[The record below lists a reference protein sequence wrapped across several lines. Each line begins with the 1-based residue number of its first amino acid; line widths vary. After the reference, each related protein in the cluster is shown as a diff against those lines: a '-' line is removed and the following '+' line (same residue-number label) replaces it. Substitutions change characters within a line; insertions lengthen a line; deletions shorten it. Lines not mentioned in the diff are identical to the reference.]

1 MLTHIALGCIIKT
14 EREVREMKNFTF
26 NDIREFCKTH
36 YGEYMEEPETAI
48 TFDFNAQDFTR
59 KMGFIDLAE
68 GADIELDGVW
78 QYVGHDMFG
87 KNKYIFKF
95 KRIA

>member
-1 MLTHIALGCIIKT
+1 
-14 EREVREMKNFTF
+14 MKKFTF

-36 YGEYMEEPETAI
+36 YGEYMEEAETAI
-48 TFDFNAQDFTR
+48 TFDFNNGQDFTG
-59 KMGFIDLAE
+59 KTGFLDLAG

-78 QYVGHDMFG
+78 VYDGYDMFG
-87 KNKYIFKF
+87 DNRYMFKF